1 MIRVLHT
8 TILTHVG
15 SRGPHVGLASAI
27 SQVVIPFDSQ
37 LDAAEYVE
45 RVTSGQMRVRARPD
59 TQVTQSAVLI
69 DLPPNHKGAT

>member
-27 SQVVIPFDSQ
+27 SQGVIPFDSP

-45 RVTSGQMRVRARPD
+45 RGTSGQMRVRARPD
-59 TQVTQSAVLI
+59 TPVTQAAVA
-69 DLPPNHKGAT
+69 LPATGMAAAI